1 MPSLL
6 NWSHT
11 GFPQAVALQA
21 SLQHSSITWVPHC
34 SSTYVETALH
44 GTTWAAAPQASRL
57 KMGSSPQAAA
67 SVDCS
72 CGGSPLAVASFRLHP
87 VLQHGLLHGCRWRS
101 ALCGI
106 HGLQRDNLLLHGP
119 FLLQGA
125 SSLALLLLCAWRTS
139 YTPCALTLVK
149 RGRILIFSTPSFPE
163 ATLFYLVLI

>member
-72 CGGSPLAVASFRLHP
+72 CGGSPWGVPLPGLFYCCNADSSITAQGDLLHVVP
-87 VLQHGLLHGCRWRS
+87 VGCRGTACSTMGLLWTAGNSVCLGH
-101 ALCGI
+101 
-106 HGLQRDNLLLHGP
+106 LLLTFCTDAGLMFP
-119 FLLQGA
+119 TIK
-125 SSLALLLLCAWRTS
+125 TS
-139 YTPCALTLVK
+139 P
-149 RGRILIFSTPSFPE
+149 
-163 ATLFYLVLI
+163 